1 MPGATLLVRKWWL
14 ALDRVPTPPP
24 PPLPSGARIDRVERP
39 AVAFHR
45 FLFAAVGEEWLWWSR
60 RAMTDEQVGTILH
73 DPRHSTHV
81 LYLGGQPGGFFELD
95 RRPAPDIELAFFG
108 LMPHAAGRGL
118 GRLFL
123 EHAIATAFAEGPRRL
138 TVNTCDL
145 DHPAALKNYLARG
158 FAILREAVI
167 EEPDPRARGLLPPT
181 AGAHRPF
188 AAAPPGSKPV
198 ARAEQTG

>member
-1 MPGATLLVRKWWL
+1 MTAPPLTVRKWWL
-14 ALDRVPTPPP
+14 ALDRPPAAPP
-24 PPLPSGARIDRVERP
+24 PPLPAGARIERIDRPEI
-39 AVAFHR
+39 AFHR

-60 RAMTDEQVGTILH
+60 RAMTDEQVAGILH
-73 DPRHSTHV
+73 DPLHSTHV
-81 LYLGGQPGGFFELD
+81 LYVDGQPAGFFELD

-118 GRLFL
+118 GRLLL
-123 EHAIATAFAEGPRRL
+123 EHAIATAFAGRPVRL

-158 FAILREAVI
+158 FTILREAVI

-188 AAAPPGSKPV
+188 AGLPPGSKPV
-198 ARAEQTG
+198 AKAEQTR